1 MSFSH
6 SSSVARLASR
16 ITAITQN
23 LQAQRS
29 VTSTSGTATITTNQ
43 IYPQPISW
51 SVCYD
56 SRGRITSFARLP
68 SSGSIPAGQQSAT
81 SESYTYD
88 ANSNRLSSIILNA
101 TDTDK
106 DGLYEFSEQR
116 KNTARVSNIQAN
128 SNKLLG
134 FAQTLTTLTGT
145 KTNSTVASQ
154 INYTL
159 DANGNLTSDGLR
171 DFQYD
176 ATDRLSKVILG
187 TTFVGTDSIAGNE
200 LAAHTYLHN
209 AAGQRVFKSE
219 PKTETTVPNQTTL
232 GTGFVAWLQTNF
244 SWLWSTAQTNATLG
258 DSYNYADGSLPSW
271 ALLGEYGNGG
281 ANSTGRT
288 EYIWLPTS
296 DGSAIPVGMFRSNKF
311 YAIHTDHLGTPR
323 LMVDNT
329 NQPVWQWAYS
339 GFGDNAP
346 TGILKPTTSAAS
358 AFVST
363 PGVNTTTA
371 TLLAVSNPTQVN
383 NLRFPGQYFDAES
396 GNFYNY
402 FRTYDPKIKGGY
414 IQPDPIG
421 LAGGWNRFDYG
432 FANPFSFTDAWGL
445 MGRGGGGTGMAR
457 PTTSAGAN
465 GSVGGGLSFHLPIG
479 IGFGIDGGIA
489 TDTNGNICLYS
500 MVCYTVGP
508 PGLSGSLGGV
518 ASAGSGPLSTGVT
531 NYQGV
536 CWNGGAGIAGGGSIL
551 FGNDGSAQVGRGLAG
566 VGGGTSVAYQ
576 SCKQML
582 VCRKN

>member
-1 MSFSH
+1 MTA
-6 SSSVARLASR
+6 SSIAAYQYDANSR
-16 ITAITQN
+16 ITGITQN

-43 IYPQPISW
+43 LYPQPISW
-51 SVCYD
+51 AVGYD

-68 SSGSIPAGQQSAT
+68 SSGSIPAGQQTAN

-116 KNTARVSNIQAN
+116 KNTARVSNIQAS

-200 LAAHTYLHN
+200 LSAHTYLHN

-219 PKTETTVPNQTTL
+219 PKTETTVPNSTTL
-232 GTGFVAWLQTNF
+232 GTGFVDWLKTNF
-244 SWLWSTAQTNATLG
+244 SWLWQTAQTNATLG
-258 DSYNYADGSLPSW
+258 DSYNYADGNLPSW

-288 EYIWLPTS
+288 EYIWLPTQ
-296 DGSAIPVGMFRSNKF
+296 DGSGGGAIPVGLYRGGKL
-311 YAIHTDHLGTPR
+311 YAIHSDHLGTPR
-323 LMVDNT
+323 LMIDNA

-346 TGILKPTTSAAS
+346 TGILKPTTNASS

-363 PGVNTTTA
+363 PAAAGSGTTTA
-371 TLLAVSNPTQVN
+371 VMLATSAPGQVN
-383 NLRFPGQYFDAES
+383 NMRFPGQYADSET
-396 GNFYNY
+396 GLFYNY
-402 FRTYDPKIKGGY
+402 FRTY
-414 IQPDPIG
+414 QPNQGRYTQNDPIG
-421 LAGGWNRFDYG
+421 LAGGWSRTAYSKANSLSFFD
-432 FANPFSFTDAWGL
+432 PLGL
-445 MGRGGGGTGMAR
+445 DPLCRDRNQNINLPAPRGQGGGCGDAKTDKYIPDLYYESCRAHDICYGNTGPSRSQCDSQFFRDMFVESGGTNIVA
-457 PTTSAGAN
+457 PFFYYGA
-465 GSVGGGLSFHLPIG
+465 VR
-479 IGFGIDGGIA
+479 
-489 TDTNGNICLYS
+489 
-500 MVCYTVGP
+500 
-508 PGLSGSLGGV
+508 
-518 ASAGSGPLSTGVT
+518 
-531 NYQGV
+531 
-536 CWNGGAGIAGGGSIL
+536 L
-551 FGNDGSAQVGRGLAG
+551 FGGDAFNSARSPAPLPSA
-566 VGGGTSVAYQ
+566 
-576 SCKQML
+576 
-582 VCRKN
+582 RERR